1 MTIQYDFVVESLICL
16 PLVDNNA
23 NVVTSVNWRL
33 GATDGEKRAIYY
45 GQTSL
50 SLPDNNSFVD
60 YALLS
65 KNDVY
70 QWVLSSFGENKFNEL
85 KTNLSNQ
92 IQASSIVQE
101 KELPLPWI

>member
-16 PLVDNNA
+16 PLVNNKA
-23 NVVTSVNWRL
+23 NVVTAVNWRL
-33 GATDGEKRAIYY
+33 GATDGEKSAIYY
-45 GQTSL
+45 GRTSL
-50 SLPDNNSFVD
+50 GLPNDNTFVD

-70 QWVLSSFGENKFNEL
+70 QWVVSFFGEDKFNDL

-92 IQASSIVQE
+92 IQDNSIVQE